1 MAVKH
6 DIDRLSDPDIKEQ
19 YTIAVV
25 NKFEV
30 LLDIKEEEKRANEIM
45 SHIINIFLQTA
56 EENLGKRKGKEK
68 EALDFK

>member
-25 NKFEV
+25 NTFEV
-30 LLDIKEEEKRANEIM
+30 LLGITEEEKRADVLM
-45 SHIINIFLQTA
+45 SQIKDIFLQTA
-56 EENLGKRKGKEK
+56 EE
-68 EALDFK
+68 

>member
-30 LLDIKEEEKRANEIM
+30 LLDITEEEKRADVLM
-45 SHIINIFLQTA
+45 SQIKDIFLQTA
-56 EENLGKRKGKEK
+56 EE
-68 EALDFK
+68 